1 MKLTR
6 IRVAEADQCP
16 HLTLTQSQD
25 TNPENIDLDHVIDPR
40 REAADTTDRH
50 IENIIVTKAD
60 PETNL
65 PTTDTAREHLQGK
78 KKTLARR

>member
-6 IRVAEADQCP
+6 IRAAEADQCP
-16 HLTLTQSQD
+16 HLTLTQSRD
-25 TNPENIDLDHVIDPR
+25 TNPRNIGLDHVTTPR
-40 REAADTTDRH
+40 REAADTTGRH

-60 PETNL
+60 PETDL
-65 PTTDTAREHLQGK
+65 LTTDTARELPPGK